1 MNKPFTIIY
10 TSQQCSHCNHF
21 RGDGKPSE
29 DKDWSPTLI
38 KKILGG
44 STSVSE
50 IHLDKMKPT
59 FDNIIQ
65 FNEYTINNNSLV
77 RTIFSKENGKIKYN
91 VEVNGLFNLDKSNQ
105 LKLYVWNLQL
115 PLQLK
120 KIRSNIIEGKL
131 ISPIL
136 KENPENEHVKN
147 IFKLIKKKLT
157 LEEYDELLDNE
168 FDFKWWLNNNVPQT
182 LGLLVPFYP
191 CWIFVDINEWI
202 ESLKTKTRPIY
213 GHVSSCN
220 VLQLSNGSYEVKM
233 LDEIEDPLETLK
245 NVNSG
250 KYSLFYKK

>member
-1 MNKPFTIIY
+1 
-10 TSQQCSHCNHF
+10 
-21 RGDGKPSE
+21 
-29 DKDWSPTLI
+29 
-38 KKILGG
+38 
-44 STSVSE
+44 
-50 IHLDKMKPT
+50 MKPT

-147 IFKLIKKKLT
+147 IFKLIKK
-157 LEEYDELLDNE
+157 
-168 FDFKWWLNNNVPQT
+168 
-182 LGLLVPFYP
+182 
-191 CWIFVDINEWI
+191 
-202 ESLKTKTRPIY
+202 
-213 GHVSSCN
+213 
-220 VLQLSNGSYEVKM
+220 
-233 LDEIEDPLETLK
+233 
-245 NVNSG
+245 
-250 KYSLFYKK
+250 